1 MVTLNMV
8 FYLAILGVIG
18 QVVINYTKSK
28 TLIHIFLV
36 VFCAANFHSV
46 LNLIN
51 SGKVVGDLISIGGFA
66 IITLI
71 IFEISRAY
79 FDNALH
85 YDISPAATYDIEEKL
100 LEYYVV
106 TILFYSALF
115 FIFLLYII
123 PLGYSS
129 LFYLS
134 SIMLYI
140 SITMLSNSIVRLW
153 TFEILMVIY
162 VLFLVGALLVEL
174 IEFSYYMEVVIS
186 YVFLVLFYFDLKS
199 LIKKTVDRKIS
210 SRKVLRKLYDKYN
223 QKD

>member
-1 MVTLNMV
+1 MHMVL
-8 FYLAILGVIG
+8 YLVILGVIG
-18 QVVINYTKSK
+18 QVIINYTKSK
-28 TLIHIFLV
+28 PLIYVFLLI
-36 VFCAANFHSV
+36 FCAANFHSV
-46 LNLIN
+46 LNLIS

-66 IITLI
+66 IITMI

-85 YDISPAATYDIEEKL
+85 YDISPAAATYDIEEKL
-100 LEYYVV
+100 LEYYAV

-140 SITMLSNSIVRLW
+140 SITMLGNSIVRLW
-153 TFEILMVIY
+153 TFEILIVIY
-162 VLFLVGALLVEL
+162 VLFLVGALLIEL
-174 IEFSYYMEVVIS
+174 IEFSYYMDILIS
-186 YVFLVLFYFDLKS
+186 YVFLVLFYFDLKA

-210 SRKVLRKLYDKYN
+210 SRKVLRKLYDKHD